1 MEHEERSKRNER
13 RRRDASRRGG
23 ETGKKLTGFR
33 KYRETRER
41 EMSCQILMESGG
53 ALFSQYKLQFSHDVA
68 HERG

>member
-1 MEHEERSKRNER
+1 MEQEERSKRNER

-23 ETGKKLTGFR
+23 VTEKNELDSESTGDD
-33 KYRETRER
+33 RER
-41 EMSCQILMESGG
+41 WQMSCQIRKSGG